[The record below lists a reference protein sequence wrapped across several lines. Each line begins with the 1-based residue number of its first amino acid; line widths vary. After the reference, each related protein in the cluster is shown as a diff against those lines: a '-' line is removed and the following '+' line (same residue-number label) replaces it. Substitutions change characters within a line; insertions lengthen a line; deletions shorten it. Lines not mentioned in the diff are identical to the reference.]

1 MTTQKD
7 EFLWT
12 EKYRP
17 QNIDDC
23 VLVKELKDTFNQ
35 IVKSGE
41 IHNMLLC
48 GSAGTGK
55 TSTAKALCKTLDL
68 DFLFINASE
77 DSGIDILRN
86 KIRQF
91 ASTVSLSGGYKV
103 VILDESDFL
112 NCLEENESIQLS
124 DGSMQKLCD
133 MVDNVAYP
141 IISFNINTKEFEND
155 IGYVTNRDYREVFE
169 VVLDDDSNII
179 VTDDHPFIVKT
190 KHGKVE
196 TRTIKQGFT
205 DVEIILK

>member
-103 VILDESDFL
+103 VILDESDYL

-124 DGSMQKLCD
+124 DGTTLKLSA
-133 MVDNVAYP
+133 MKDNVAYP
-141 IISFNINTKEFEND
+141 VVSFNVETQEFEND
-155 IGYVTNRDYREVFE
+155 IAYVANRDYKEVFE
-169 VVLDDDSNII
+169 VILDDDSKII

-190 KHGKVE
+190 KDGNVE
-196 TRTIKQGFT
+196 TRTIKQGFD